1 IRKAR
6 DLYEAA
12 KKLEPEVLRVW
23 ESYRERMPNMTAPLA
38 PDHYQG
44 PYFMLIAFSVENL
57 LKAAAIA
64 RNNAEYR
71 AEFRKTLRF
80 PEELKKHDLVK
91 LAELAQVSFNAKEE
105 NLLRRLTRSAIWFGR
120 YPAPLDYSK
129 MSGTEEFSDGNEY

>member
-1 IRKAR
+1 MDDATVDWDSVHRSNFESAAFWDIHWIRKAR

-23 ESYRERMPNMTAPLA
+23 ESYLARMRNMTAPLA

-80 PEELKKHDLVK
+80 PEELKKH
-91 LAELAQVSFNAKEE
+91 
-105 NLLRRLTRSAIWFGR
+105 
-120 YPAPLDYSK
+120 
-129 MSGTEEFSDGNEY
+129 